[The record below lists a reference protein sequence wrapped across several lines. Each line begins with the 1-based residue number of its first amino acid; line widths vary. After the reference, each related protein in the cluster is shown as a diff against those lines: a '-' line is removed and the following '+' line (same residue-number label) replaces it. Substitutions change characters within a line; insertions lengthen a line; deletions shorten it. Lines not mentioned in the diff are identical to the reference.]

1 MTEFSED
8 AALSD
13 HQSVVTPETRQNA
26 THSDEGDPRRIEE
39 QNVRFDP
46 LLDSVIA
53 IANIFGITTTLE
65 ALSAGLPLEGNR
77 LTPDLLPRAAARAG
91 LTAKL
96 ARRSLD
102 DLRPGL
108 LPAILLLKG
117 NQACL
122 LLEWLPSGEA
132 RVRFP
137 ENGESS
143 DVLTREEL
151 EHLFAGIVCFVRPIF
166 KFDLRSPDT
175 GQSKSQHWFWSVVF
189 QNWRLYRDSLLA
201 ALLINVFALAMPMFS
216 MIVYDRVVPNRAVET
231 LWVLSIGVLLMML
244 FDTLLRVLRAYI
256 LDTAGKRI
264 DVTLS
269 ARIME
274 RVLGLGMPDRPTS
287 VGSFAANLRA
297 FESVRE
303 FVASATITTLVD
315 IPCVFV
321 FFFVIAWISP
331 WLLLPP
337 LFCIALLILA
347 SMVVQQ
353 KMQELVEVT
362 QRANSQRNA
371 TLVESLVGIETVK
384 FMVAESSFQR
394 KWEQSTVFLAQNGTK
409 LKLLSSSIMSLVQ
422 LLQQLVSVVVIIIG
436 VYLLSENQLSMGGII
451 AASMLA
457 GRAMAPFGQVAGLL
471 MQYHNAKSGLA
482 SIEMHMQ
489 TQPERA
495 DASSFLH
502 RARFQGT
509 IEFKN
514 VSFSYPGQ
522 QQAVLRN
529 VSFKIQ
535 AGEKVAFIGRV
546 GSGKSTIQ
554 RLVLG
559 LYQPT
564 EGAILIDGIDLRQID
579 PAELRRA
586 AGFVSQDVSLFFG
599 TLKDNITLG
608 TPFADDRDIVAAA
621 EIAGVTEFANRHPRG
636 FDMLIGERGES
647 LSGGQR
653 QAIGIARAVLNNAP
667 ILLLDEPSSAMDHQ
681 SEDLLKAR
689 LKRFTQGKTVI
700 LVTHRT
706 SLLELVDRLIVI
718 DNGKVMADG
727 AKPQVIEALQSGRVG
742 RAT

>member
-1 MTEFSED
+1 M
-8 AALSD
+8 
-13 HQSVVTPETRQNA
+13 
-26 THSDEGDPRRIEE
+26 
-39 QNVRFDP
+39 
-46 LLDSVIA
+46 
-53 IANIFGITTTLE
+53 
-65 ALSAGLPLEGNR
+65 
-77 LTPDLLPRAAARAG
+77 
-91 LTAKL
+91 
-96 ARRSLD
+96 
-102 DLRPGL
+102 
-108 LPAILLLKG
+108 
-117 NQACL
+117 
-122 LLEWLPSGEA
+122 
-132 RVRFP
+132 
-137 ENGESS
+137 
-143 DVLTREEL
+143 LTREEL
-151 EHLFAGIVCFVRPIF
+151 ESLYAGIVCFMRPVF
-166 KFDLRSPDT
+166 KFDARSPDA
-175 GQSKSQHWFWSVVF
+175 GKLKSQHWFWSVVF

-216 MIVYDRVVPNRAVET
+216 MTVYDRVVPNRAEET
-231 LWVLSIGVLLMML
+231 LWVLAIGVFLMML
-244 FDTLLRVLRAYI
+244 FDTLLRILRSYI

-269 ARIME
+269 AQIME
-274 RVLGLGMPDRPTS
+274 RVLGLSMADRPPS

-315 IPCVFV
+315 IPFVFV
-321 FFFVIAWISP
+321 FLFVIAWISP
-331 WLLLPP
+331 WLIVPP
-337 LFCIALLILA
+337 LFCIGVLILI
-347 SMVVQQ
+347 SLVVQQ

-362 QRANSQRNA
+362 QRATSQRNA
-371 TLVESLVGIETVK
+371 TLVESLVGIETIK
-384 FMVAESSFQR
+384 FMVAESIFQR

-409 LKLLSSSIMSLVQ
+409 LKLLSSSIMSMVQ
-422 LLQQLVSVVVIIIG
+422 LLQQFVSVVMVIAG
-436 VYLLSENQLSMGGII
+436 VYLLVDNQLSMGGII

-457 GRAMAPFGQVAGLL
+457 GRALAPFGQVAGLL
-471 MQYHNAKSGLA
+471 MQYQNAKSGL
-482 SIEMHMQ
+482 SSVEKHMQ
-489 TQPERA
+489 TRPERSDDSA
-495 DASSFLH
+495 FLH
-502 RARFQGT
+502 RTGFQGT

-535 AGEKVAFIGRV
+535 AEEKVAFIGRV

-599 TLKDNITLG
+599 TLKENITLG
-608 TPFADDRDIVAAA
+608 APFANDQDVINAA

-653 QAIGIARAVLNNAP
+653 QAVGIARAVLNDSP

-689 LKRFTQGKTVI
+689 LQRFTKSKTVI

-706 SLLELVDRLIVI
+706 SLLELVDRMIVI

-727 AKPQVIEALQSGRVG
+727 PKAQVIEALQSGRVG
-742 RAT
+742 RAA

>member
-1 MTEFSED
+1 MQNSQTAS
-8 AALSD
+8 S
-13 HQSVVTPETRQNA
+13 QSTK
-26 THSDEGDPRRIEE
+26 RIAEH
-39 QNVRFDP
+39 NVRFDP

-53 IANIFGITTTLE
+53 VAKIFGITTTLE
-65 ALSAGLPLEGNR
+65 ALSAGLPLESNR
-77 LTPDLLPRAAARAG
+77 ITPALLPRAAARAG

-108 LPAILLLKG
+108 LPVVLLLKG
-117 NQACL
+117 NQACV
-122 LLEWLPSGEA
+122 LLEWRQSGEA

-143 DVLTREEL
+143 DVLTRAEL
-151 EHLFAGIVCFVRPIF
+151 DNLFAGIVCFVRPVF
-166 KFDLRSPDT
+166 KFDPRTDDSGDLK
-175 GQSKSQHWFWSVVF
+175 SKHWFWSVVF

-201 ALLINVFALAMPMFS
+201 ALVINIFALVMPMYS
-216 MIVYDRVVPNRAVET
+216 MTVYDRVVPNRAEET
-231 LWVLSIGVLLMML
+231 LWMLSIGVFLMMF
-244 FDTLLRVLRAYI
+244 FDTMLRILRAYI

-274 RVLGLGMPDRPTS
+274 RVLGLGMADRPSS

-315 IPCVFV
+315 IPFVFV
-321 FFFVIAWISP
+321 FFLVIGWISP
-331 WLLLPP
+331 WLILPP
-337 LFCIALLILA
+337 LFCIAALILA

-353 KMQELVEVT
+353 KMQELVEVS
-362 QRANSQRNA
+362 QRATSQRNA
-371 TLVESLVGIETVK
+371 ILVESLVGIETLK
-384 FMVAESSFQR
+384 FMVAESHFQR
-394 KWEQSTVFLAQNGTK
+394 KWEQSTVFIAQTGTK
-409 LKLLSSSIMSLVQ
+409 LKLMSSSVMSMVQ
-422 LLQQLVSVVVIIIG
+422 LLQQLVSVIVVIVG
-436 VYLLSENQLSMGGII
+436 VYLLIDNKISMGGII

-471 MQYHNAKSGLA
+471 MQYQNAKSGLA
-482 SIEMHMQ
+482 SVEKHMQ
-489 TQPERA
+489 TKPERSDTSA
-495 DASSFLH
+495 FLH
-502 RARFQGT
+502 RSGFQGT

-514 VSFSYPGQ
+514 VSFTYPGQ

-599 TLKDNITLG
+599 SLKENIALG
-608 TPFADDRDIVAAA
+608 APFADDQDVITAA
-621 EIAGVTEFANRHPRG
+621 EVAGVTEFANRHPRG

-653 QAIGIARAVLNNAP
+653 QAVGIARAVLNDSP

-681 SEDLLKAR
+681 SEDQLKAR
-689 LKRFTQGKTVI
+689 LHRFTTGKTVI

-706 SLLELVDRLIVI
+706 SLLELIDRLIVI
-718 DNGKVMADG
+718 DNGKIMADG
-727 AKPQVIEALQSGRVG
+727 PKAQVVEALQSGRVG
-742 RAT
+742 RAA